1 MKKSFNLLRKK
12 LGLDSMP
19 LFEPKTSYDKVN
31 SSKMKIDD
39 TLDENYDAVKVNN
52 VGLTTPFGVEGAVI
66 LKTDDGKEFPIS
78 AFSGEVARH
87 ISNFIEEKR
96 DSLPSIY
103 NLVEQICE
111 ESELLLVKVKLYEN
125 GAALRANL
133 YFTGRKDI
141 VLRNFRASDAI
152 ALATFYGI
160 PILIRKTL
168 LEQRQQTS

>member
-1 MKKSFNLLRKK
+1 MKVNFNKFRNK
-12 LGLDSMP
+12 LGLDS
-19 LFEPKTSYDKVN
+19 LRRN
-31 SSKMKIDD
+31 SQPTGKKIIPAKMKIDD
-39 TLDENYDAVKVNN
+39 TLEEGYEVVKVNN
-52 VGLTTPFGVEGAVI
+52 VGLTAPFGIEGVII
-66 LKTDDGKEFPIS
+66 LKANGGQEFPIS

-87 ISNFIEEKR
+87 ISNFIDEKR
-96 DSLPSIY
+96 EVLPSIY

-125 GAALRANL
+125 GGPLRANL

-168 LEQRQQTS
+168 LEQPPKSR

>member
-1 MKKSFNLLRKK
+1 MKVNFGKFRKK
-12 LGLDSMP
+12 LGLDS
-19 LFEPKTSYDKVN
+19 LRRN
-31 SSKMKIDD
+31 SQPTGKKINPSKMKIDD
-39 TLDENYDAVKVNN
+39 TLDEDYEVVKINN
-52 VGLTTPFGVEGAVI
+52 IGLTAPFGIEGAIV
-66 LKTDDGKEFPIS
+66 LKAEGGQEFPIS

-87 ISNFIEEKR
+87 ISNFIDEKR
-96 DSLPSIY
+96 DTLPSIY
-103 NLVEQICE
+103 NLVEQVCE

-125 GAALRANL
+125 GGTLRANL

-168 LEQRQQTS
+168 LEQQPQTS